1 LPGLTLTAP
10 RQNFVV
16 KPPNLMIRP
25 GFTAI
30 NLLFAMPAPLPVF
43 MVLSGPIDLMTF
55 DDAVNKFH
63 KNSRMSISEKIK
75 KILDNSPRLKA

>member
-1 LPGLTLTAP
+1 
-10 RQNFVV
+10 
-16 KPPNLMIRP
+16 
-25 GFTAI
+25 
-30 NLLFAMPAPLPVF
+30 

-55 DDAVNKFH
+55 DDAVNKSH